1 MSRIADRH
9 LVVRLLAVSLG
20 AGFIAVATAGAASAH
35 VTVHADAV
43 IRQATDVAVTFR
55 VPNELDSASTTK
67 LQVFFPASTPLLG
80 VLVQRHTGWT
90 TRTTTAKLAKPVMTD
105 DGSITEA
112 VSEVDWTADTPADAL
127 QPGES
132 GDFVVTAGQLPD
144 AASVTF
150 KALQTYSNGQV
161 VRWIELATAGA
172 DPEHPAPT
180 LDLVAPT
187 GAAPENAAAAAMSSS
202 GAMSASGAMSSSGAM
217 ASSSGANAST
227 QAAIATSLRTRPIA
241 ATTSS
246 RSATDVAARTL
257 GVSGLVVGLVG
268 IGFALLAIRRR
279 PTGVSDPQ

>member
-1 MSRIADRH
+1 MSRITDRH
-9 LVVRLLAVSLG
+9 LVARLFAVSLG

-112 VSEVDWTADTPADAL
+112 VSEVDWTADSPADAL

-144 AASVTF
+144 AASATF

-172 DPEHPAPT
+172 DVEHPAPT
-180 LDLVAPT
+180 LDLVAPA
-187 GAAPENAAAAAMSSS
+187 GASPEHAAAAAMSSP
-202 GAMSASGAMSSSGAM
+202 GAMSASAAMASGAM
-217 ASSSGANAST
+217 ASSPAS
-227 QAAIATSLRTRPIA
+227 AAIATSLRTTPVA
-241 ATTSS
+241 ATTAS

-257 GVSGLVVGLVG
+257 GVSGLLVGLAG
-268 IGFALLAIRRR
+268 IGFALVAIRRR